1 MAIMVPIN
9 IDECPAIPV
18 FNMDE
23 YLSKVSSYAT
33 SLWNDMTLV
42 EERKK
47 AKSSMDEAIE
57 DIKAGRVYT
66 MNSVDDFLA
75 SL

>member
-9 IDECPAIPV
+9 IDECPVIPA

-33 SLWNDMTLV
+33 SLWNDMTLI

-47 AKSSMDEAIE
+47 AKCSMAEAIE
-57 DIKAGRVYT
+57 DIKVGRVYT
-66 MNSVDDFLA
+66 MNSVDDFIA